1 MRGTLDPKRMYKRP
15 GKFAIPEFSHVGRVV
30 EGPTEFFSG
39 RLTNRERRRTLVDEA
54 LEAEAASGKLGKRY
68 RDVQLKQRSGKKA
81 FYRNLKAR
89 RHRNK

>member
-1 MRGTLDPKRMYKRP
+1 VQILAYAPKLIEEARVL
-15 GKFAIPEFSHVGRVV
+15 APEQANIRNV
-30 EGPTEFFSG
+30 EQDHG
-39 RLTNRERRRTLVDEA
+39 EA